1 MSKLRKLLLVILALL
16 AAIEV
21 AASEAGCRECELEAG
36 LADLKDK
43 LSSCEEA
50 LKEKANSAGKDS
62 YLSQGRSDSLYNSR
76 ITILLYEK
84 SFRQPL
90 AFNRNLLFLHC
101 LKLL

>member
-1 MSKLRKLLLVILALL
+1 MGDMSKLRKLLLAILALF

-43 LSSCEEA
+43 LASCEEA

-62 YLSQGRSDSLYNSR
+62 YLSQGRSDILYNSHIPLSMVYNGR
-76 ITILLYEK
+76 LIT
-84 SFRQPL
+84 
-90 AFNRNLLFLHC
+90 AV
-101 LKLL
+101 

>member
-1 MSKLRKLLLVILALL
+1 MSKLRKLLLTILALL

-21 AASEAGCRECELEAG
+21 VASEAGCRECELEAG

-43 LSSCEEA
+43 LASCEEA

-62 YLSQGRSDSLYNSR
+62 YLSQGRSDILYNSH